1 MNRRGTNSASSKF
14 ALIATLVCMG
24 PAMAQLP
31 ALPPGAARPGGPPAA
46 GAQLDS
52 SGLPTENMD
61 DSEAMRARLGANFA
75 NIMRPPLQADAP
87 EPPPD
92 PRNFEGTWYHEDSLV
107 MYMARDMFGIPL
119 PFTPEGRKVVQRRVD
134 SIRNG
139 KPYLNA
145 SAYCIP
151 TGQFWQFDLN
161 MPFNVHQSENLMEL
175 QFEEYH
181 GIITIALDAA
191 KAPPAGYMGRSV
203 AHWDGDTLVVETSGF
218 KEGMWLTSRGSSVS
232 KDLKLTQRIR
242 KVKTGNRW
250 YLEMIYTIDDP
261 PYYTQPWSYARRYAW
276 RPDMTLFREY
286 NCEVQTGA
294 KDGVDASL
302 LPEPTN

>member
-1 MNRRGTNSASSKF
+1 
-14 ALIATLVCMG
+14 
-24 PAMAQLP
+24 
-31 ALPPGAARPGGPPAA
+31 
-46 GAQLDS
+46 
-52 SGLPTENMD
+52 
-61 DSEAMRARLGANFA
+61 
-75 NIMRPPLQADAP
+75 
-87 EPPPD
+87 
-92 PRNFEGTWYHEDSLV
+92 
-107 MYMARDMFGIPL
+107 MYIARDMFGIPL

-134 SIRNG
+134 SIKNG

-161 MPFNVHQSENLMEL
+161 MPFNLHQAKNLMEL
-175 QFEEYH
+175 QFEEFH

-191 KAPPAGYMGRSV
+191 KAPPAGYMGSSV

-242 KVKTGNRW
+242 KVKTANRW

-261 PYYTQPWSYARRYAW
+261 TYYTQPWSYARRYAW

>member
-1 MNRRGTNSASSKF
+1 
-14 ALIATLVCMG
+14 
-24 PAMAQLP
+24 
-31 ALPPGAARPGGPPAA
+31 
-46 GAQLDS
+46 
-52 SGLPTENMD
+52 
-61 DSEAMRARLGANFA
+61 
-75 NIMRPPLQADAP
+75 
-87 EPPPD
+87 
-92 PRNFEGTWYHEDSLV
+92 

-203 AHWDGDTLVVETSGF
+203 AHWDGDTLVVETSGLR
-218 KEGMWLTSRGSSVS
+218 KECG
-232 KDLKLTQRIR
+232 
-242 KVKTGNRW
+242 
-250 YLEMIYTIDDP
+250 
-261 PYYTQPWSYARRYAW
+261 
-276 RPDMTLFREY
+276 
-286 NCEVQTGA
+286 
-294 KDGVDASL
+294 
-302 LPEPTN
+302 

>member
-1 MNRRGTNSASSKF
+1 
-14 ALIATLVCMG
+14 
-24 PAMAQLP
+24 MAQLP
-31 ALPPGAARPGGPPAA
+31 ALPPGGVRPGGPAAA

-61 DSEAMRARLGANFA
+61 DSESMRARLGAA
-75 NIMRPPLQADAP
+75 NYVAMLRPPLQADAP
-87 EPPPD
+87 QPSPD
-92 PRNFEGTWYHEDSLV
+92 PRNFEGTWYHEDDLV
-107 MYMARDMFGIPL
+107 TYIARDMFGIPL
-119 PFTPEGRKVVQRRVD
+119 PFTAEGRKVVQRRVA
-134 SIRNG
+134 SISNG

-151 TGQFWQFDLN
+151 TGPFWQFDLT
-161 MPFNVHQSENLMEL
+161 MPFNVHQAKNLMEL
-175 QFEEYH
+175 QFEEFH
-181 GIITIALDAA
+181 GIITIALDPA
-191 KAPPAGYMGRSV
+191 KAPPAAYMGSSV

-218 KEGMWLTSRGSSVS
+218 KEGMWLTTRGSSVS

-242 KVKTGNRW
+242 KVKTGNKW

-261 PYYTQPWSYARRYAW
+261 TYYTQPWSYARHFAW

-302 LPEPTN
+302 VPEPTN